1 MKELEISSKNG
12 GWYLMR
18 VIPYRTS
25 ENLVEGVVLTFTE
38 TTQLRQVSILEGAL
52 GYAESIVETIREPL
66 LILNE
71 DFRIVS
77 ANYAFYKTFRVSK
90 EETEGQLLFELGDR
104 QWDIPELG
112 KLLGEILPHDEKF
125 ENFAV
130 NHDFPG
136 VGPKRML
143 LNARRIV
150 QKESGGKPMILLAI
164 EDVTEKK

>member
-38 TTQLRQVSILEGAL
+38 TTQMRQLSIFKGAAE
-52 GYAESIVETIREPL
+52 YAESILETIREPL
-66 LILNE
+66 LILDE
-71 DFRIVS
+71 DLRIIS
-77 ANYAFYKTFRVSK
+77 ANWAFYKMFRVGK
-90 EETEGQLLFELGDR
+90 QETEGQLLFELGGH
-104 QWDIPELG
+104 QWDIPDLR
-112 KLLGEILPHDEKF
+112 KLLGEILPHNEKF
-125 ENFAV
+125 EDFAV

-136 VGPKRML
+136 IGTKRML

-150 QKESGGKPMILLAI
+150 QKEAGGKPMILLAF